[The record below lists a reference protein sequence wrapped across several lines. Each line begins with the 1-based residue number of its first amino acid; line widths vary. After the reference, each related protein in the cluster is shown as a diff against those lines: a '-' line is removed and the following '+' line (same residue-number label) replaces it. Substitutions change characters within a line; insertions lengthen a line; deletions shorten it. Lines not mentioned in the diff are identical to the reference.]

1 MASDVMS
8 LFSMPTQEQLGQ
20 QYLQGLMTS
29 PAQMGS
35 QGLLQQVVSLG
46 GNAGAGLGYGVG
58 RLLGGMT
65 AEEVRAKGINDAMQ
79 TVQGMGLTSDA
90 EMYGALSQELARRG
104 LTQDALLARN
114 TALKAAQ
121 TEQTMSTERQR
132 LGIAQQE
139 LGLRKAADARE
150 AEMLPVKIKS
160 LETGIRKDEASLKNT
175 NEKLAEAAAEVE
187 RLSVEKPNSPEL
199 RAALGRYQGF
209 VDQLAMT
216 REELAMKQEEL
227 NIRRMSAGAA
237 VNQGEAALL
246 RAGQERVAGSIGAVP
261 YTDLTGKLTMVPLG
275 RGAGNKIIGSGTGAS
290 YTPEEWA
297 GFGAVKEEDAL
308 KKKLKIQEDETGG
321 GAGDKNK
328 NKGKDVRSVLEN
340 LYSGQQ
346 QPNQDA
352 LLSDRP
358 IRQAGESAEEFKQ
371 KLLAW
376 EKANKESRAQQRLLE
391 QEALRQ
397 RMQQR
402 GQNLG
407 GGLLNIQ

>member
-8 LFSMPTQEQLGQ
+8 LFNMPSQEQLGQ

-139 LGLRKAADARE
+139 LGLRQAADARE
-150 AEMLPVKIKS
+150 AKLAPIKIKA
-160 LETGIRKDEASLKNT
+160 LEVDILKGEDALKNT
-175 NEKLAEAAAEVE
+175 EQKLAESAAEIE
-187 RLSVEKPNSPEL
+187 KLNAEKPNSPEL

-209 VDQLAMT
+209 ARQLET
-216 REELAMKQEEL
+216 YRQEIAMKQEEL
-227 NIRRMSAGAA
+227 GIRKMSAGAA
-237 VNQGEAALL
+237 VSQAETARIRAENDANKQGYNQVQYLD
-246 RAGQERVAGSIGAVP
+246 I
-261 YTDLTGKLTMVPLG
+261 
-275 RGAGNKIIGSGTGAS
+275 AGNKVVIGYRNPKLKEGQFQAHDNPDVVFNSRQELEDYYRAFRNRQRESQQNQNKPVRSGT
-290 YTPEEWA
+290 
-297 GFGAVKEEDAL
+297 K
-308 KKKLKIQEDETGG
+308 
-321 GAGDKNK
+321 
-328 NKGKDVRSVLEN
+328 
-340 LYSGQQ
+340 
-346 QPNQDA
+346 PN
-352 LLSDRP
+352 P
-358 IRQAGESAEEFKQ
+358 
-371 KLLAW
+371 
-376 EKANKESRAQQRLLE
+376 ANYQ
-391 QEALRQ
+391 
-397 RMQQR
+397 
-402 GQNLG
+402 
-407 GGLLNIQ
+407 